1 MSAGRPPLGQAPFL
15 VTPDGKVLGQSQA
28 IMKYVCRIGGE

>member
-28 IMKYVCRIGGE
+28 ITKYVCRIGGE